1 MSCKTMLQIGL
12 LLPILICFYC
22 CQTVS
27 RLAGDETENPPG
39 NKYFNDHT
47 AKWLGSDSTAGDSCW
62 LVDAMSF
69 DSVSTRY
76 HGITGKEA
84 RDGLEKLNCIR
95 IHINDSIA
103 LLLQKT
109 RDSTAITGKEYQT
122 LIYLDLFSGNLSA
135 VWGPVGENHKNS
147 FEYSRSLSGFDY
159 LPEADHM
166 TPLHRVLLAQAHGHP
181 KPVEANGE
189 LLREQSDS
197 DRYAAFKLQ
206 GAVYPVIAQDTTLGT
221 QGELC
226 RVVPRDVIKRDRADV
241 RVGLTQGE
249 PARYGVFNIGFDALL
264 IYSKGA
270 KAQTDCAQATVS
282 QILHDAPATPSSPPR
297 SQ

>member
-1 MSCKTMLQIGL
+1 MWQIGM
-12 LLPILICFYC
+12 LLPILICFSC
-22 CQTVS
+22 CQTLT
-27 RLAGDETENPPG
+27 RLTGDETGNPPG
-39 NKYFNDHT
+39 NKYFNASS

-69 DSVSTRY
+69 DSVSALY
-76 HGITGKEA
+76 HGITGKVA
-84 RDGLEKLNCIR
+84 RDGLGRLPRIR

-103 LLLQKT
+103 LLVQKT
-109 RDSTAITGKEYQT
+109 RDSTATTGKEYQT

-135 VWGPVGENHKNS
+135 VWGPVGENHKNT
-147 FEYSRSLSGFDY
+147 FEVSRSLSGFDY

-181 KPVEANGE
+181 KPMEANGE

-197 DRYAAFKLQ
+197 DRYTAFKLQ
-206 GAVYPVIAQDTTLGT
+206 GAVYPVIAQDTQQGT
-221 QGELC
+221 RGELC

-249 PARYGVFNIGFDALL
+249 PAKDSVFDIGFDALL
-264 IYSKGA
+264 IYSKAA
-270 KAQTDCAQATVS
+270 KAQTDCARETVS
-282 QILHDAPATPSSPPR
+282 QILHDSRVTPASPPR